1 MNAFGRSMSK
11 FVNYKKRSITLPPG
25 CKDLIDL
32 LQQHRQP
39 KTDSTISSVGCPTV
53 TRDESGTVM
62 VCEIAKYVAMP
73 FESAALSSILTL
85 SAPDEHL
92 TVDFSQMEGSLF
104 HASAVFE
111 ENADRERLMREFFI
125 SQGLQT
131 PDTDWTPTHF
141 VAGVPVQIIFRILP
155 LPSDAA
161 TAAQLAVALFRR
173 VCGLTDYSEL
183 KFHYCEM
190 AYSA

>member
-1 MNAFGRSMSK
+1 MSK

-32 LQQHRQP
+32 LQQHQQSE
-39 KTDSTISSVGCPTV
+39 TDSTISSVRYPTV

-73 FESAALSSILTL
+73 FESAALSSVLTL
-85 SAPDEHL
+85 SAPEEHL
-92 TVDFSQMEGSLF
+92 TVDFGQMDGRLF
-104 HASAVFE
+104 YASATFD

-131 PDTDWTPTHF
+131 PDTDWTPTQF

-155 LPSDAA
+155 LPPDAA
-161 TAAQLAVALFRR
+161 TAAQLAIALFRR
-173 VCGLTDYSEL
+173 VCGLTDHSEL
-183 KFHYCEM
+183 KFHYYEM
-190 AYSA
+190 AYAA